1 MVPIQVVDA
10 WRTFESIDD
19 FQQLGGDEVRRKK
32 FALRYRFLEW
42 LGQGCVRGSGMK
54 HQKPSGLGEPGELN
68 RSVFDHHVQCG
79 LRGPIR
85 IPAAQPIIID
95 AANSRAKD
103 GDDARVLPL
112 NHFFEVFD
120 PKHWRDRISL
130 HDLL

>member
-68 RSVFDHHVQCG
+68 QAFLTIMFSAAFGPDTHTSRPADYHQCC
-79 LRGPIR
+79 
-85 IPAAQPIIID
+85 
-95 AANSRAKD
+95 NSRAKD
-103 GDDARVLPL
+103 GNDARVLPL